1 MPVEVTNGEFRI
13 VFTTQVENP
22 EINAIEI
29 IPQSTAE
36 PSAGAPAPGATAP
49 AGTAP
54 GATAPATTAS
64 AAATLQVQADQPGIQ
79 ISPILYGLMTEEINY
94 SYDGGLYAELIRN
107 RIFKDTAGGGRGRR
121 GGGETEAPAPAAI
134 PHWTAVTKGSARAAI
149 SLDNKNPLNTTAL
162 TTALKLEIAAAT
174 AGDRAGVAND
184 GFWGIP
190 VRPATKYAASF
201 YAKASG
207 FTGPLTVAIES
218 TDGNTVYASGTVDGI
233 GAERKKYSLA
243 LTTAADVKPTA
254 DTRFVISGA
263 SPGTLWFNLVSLFP
277 PTYKNRPNG
286 MRPDI
291 MQLMADMKPAFL
303 RFPGGNYVE
312 GGSFENRYD
321 WKKTI
326 GPLEDRPGHPGT
338 WGYRS
343 SDGVGLLEFLTWC
356 EDLNIEPVLAVW
368 ACYTLNGQS
377 ASESEYAKYAQEAV
391 EEIEYCIGDTNTTWG
406 ARRAKDGHSAP
417 FKFRYVEIGNED
429 NLGGGPRTYDARFT
443 AFYDAIK
450 AKYPQ
455 IQIIASARNLART
468 RAPDVQDE
476 HYYMNVRSALTQ
488 ANRYDNKQTYNRET
502 APKVFVGEWAT
513 RDNKPTA
520 AWNAALSDAVFLTAI
535 ERNSDVVI
543 MSCYAPLFVNV
554 NPGGQQWATDLIGYD
569 TLTSFGGAAY
579 YVQQLFYNN
588 VGDVTVPYEMAG
600 ADLWAA
606 CSKDNKSGELILKL
620 VNRREE
626 PAPLEI
632 TLQGVPAVGQT
643 ATGWLL
649 TGGMN
654 DVNTVAEPM
663 KVAPKEIKVNVGAPK
678 FTQELPPRSLTVIRV
693 KMAQSQAADQPV
705 PARGNA
711 AAPGAR
717 GGGGRG
723 GFGGPIQLGPDDK
736 PAFDDP
742 PAGFNVRRENIARG
756 ELTTVQYESKTLG
769 TRRQMV
775 IYTPAG
781 YSTDRKYPVLFLLH
795 GIGGNDREWQRACRA
810 DNVLDNLIADGKI
823 QPMIIVF
830 PNGNASVTADAG
842 AGARGAGAGA
852 GARGGA
858 SGGFEDWGTP
868 FENDLIKDIIPY
880 IESHYSVYTDREH
893 RALAGLSM
901 GGGQSLNVG
910 LANLDTFAWVGGFSS
925 APNTKS
931 PAELLPDSAAAKAK
945 LKLLW
950 VACGNRDGL
959 IRISQGV
966 HNYLKEKDVPHVWHV
981 DGNAHDGTEWA
992 NNLYLF
998 AQKIFR

>member
-1 MPVEVTNGEFRI
+1 M
-13 VFTTQVENP
+13 
-22 EINAIEI
+22 
-29 IPQSTAE
+29 
-36 PSAGAPAPGATAP
+36 
-49 AGTAP
+49 
-54 GATAPATTAS
+54 
-64 AAATLQVQADQPGIQ
+64 
-79 ISPILYGLMTEEINY
+79 LYGLMTEEINY

-121 GGGETEAPAPAAI
+121 GGARSSRPPAPAAI
-134 PHWTAVTKGSARAAI
+134 PHWTAVTKGSAKAAI
-149 SLDNKNPLNTTAL
+149 SLDNENPVNTTAL

-218 TDGNTVYASGTVDGI
+218 ADGNTVYASGTVDGI
-233 GAERKKYSLA
+233 GAEWKKYSLT

-254 DTRFVISGA
+254 DTRFVISAA

-291 MQLMADMKPAFL
+291 MQLMADMKPTFL

-312 GGSFENRYD
+312 GGSFDTRYD

-326 GPLEDRPGHPGT
+326 GPLEDRPGHQGT

-343 SDGVGLLEFLTWC
+343 SDGVGLLEFLNWC
-356 EDLNIEPVLAVW
+356 EDLNMEPVLAVW
-368 ACYTLNGQS
+368 ACYTLNRQS
-377 ASESEYAKYAQEAV
+377 TAESEYAKYAQEAV

-406 ARRAKDGHSAP
+406 ARRAKDGHPAP
-417 FKFRYVEIGNED
+417 FKLRYVEIGNED

-443 AFYDAIK
+443 VFYDAIK

-455 IQIIASARNLART
+455 IQIIASARNIART
-468 RAPDVQDE
+468 RTPDVQDE
-476 HYYMNVRSALTQ
+476 HYYMNVRSALTT
-488 ANRYDNKQTYNRET
+488 ANRYDNKQTYNRAT

-535 ERNSDVVI
+535 ERNSDIVI

-569 TLTSFGGAAY
+569 TLTSFGGTAY
-579 YVQQLFYNN
+579 YVQKLFYNN
-588 VGDVTVPYEMAG
+588 AGDATVPYEITG

-606 CSKDNKSGELILKL
+606 CSKDSKSGELILKL
-620 VNRREE
+620 VSRREE
-626 PAPLEI
+626 PTPLEI
-632 TLQGVPAVGQT
+632 TLQGVPAVDQT

-649 TGGMN
+649 TGGTN
-654 DVNTVAEPM
+654 DVNTVAEPT
-663 KVAPKEIKVNVGAPK
+663 KVAPKEIKVNVAGPK
-678 FTQELPPRSLTVIRV
+678 FTYELPPRSLTVIRV
-693 KMAQSQAADQPV
+693 KMAQSQAAAQPV

-742 PAGFNVRRENIARG
+742 PAGFNVRRENIAHG
-756 ELTTVQYESKTLG
+756 ELTTVQYDSKTLG

-775 IYTPAG
+775 IYTPVG

-823 QPMIIVF
+823 QPMIVVF

-842 AGARGAGAGA
+842 AGARGAGAGGRRCGGVAA
-852 GARGGA
+852 G
-858 SGGFEDWGTP
+858 GGFEGWGKP

-901 GGGQSLNVG
+901 GGGQSLNIG
-910 LANLDTFAWVGGFSS
+910 MYNIDTFAYVGGFSS
-925 APNTKS
+925 APNTNKFGGMNNDV
-931 PAELLPDSAAAKAK
+931 EFLPDPVAAKEK

-950 VACGNRDGL
+950 IACGNRDGL
-959 IRISQGV
+959 IRVSQGV